1 MRIQLLIH
9 SHKLHWLLSSV
20 FMHGLIRR
28 RPAVCKLR
36 SDYLLLGSTPSV
48 CPVAYWPRLPQVAS
62 HTRLNFP
69 IVSQAASIL

>member
-1 MRIQLLIH
+1 MRMQLLFH
-9 SHKLHWLLSSV
+9 SHKLHWLLSRV

-28 RPAVCKLR
+28 RPVVCKLR
-36 SDYLLLGSTPSV
+36 SDYLSTGSTPSV
-48 CPVAYWPRLPQVAS
+48 CPVVYRPRLPQVAS